1 MNRTLSPQI
10 RIVALVALAAAVA
23 LGAGMM
29 FLSRQQGPTP
39 DASVSAAPQVNRGGA
54 AGAFAGGKVE
64 AKHVASAPTASA
76 FGGGKLERQ
85 QTPAKPT
92 PAPRVV
98 DSAVTQAVA
107 AGLPRRIANAFAGKR
122 VVVVSVFVPESQ
134 VDQVAT
140 REAAAG
146 AAVAGAGFVR
156 VDATRGPDAPVRAL
170 ATSLGVVEAPAVLVF
185 KRPGTLATRIGG
197 FADHETVAQAA
208 LNAAS

>member
-10 RIVALVALAAAVA
+10 RIVALVALVAAVA
-23 LGAGMM
+23 LGAGVM
-29 FLSRQQGPTP
+29 FLSRQQGSTP
-39 DASVSAAPQVNRGGA
+39 DASVSAAPQLNRGGS

-64 AKHVASAPTASA
+64 AKHVTSTPAASA
-76 FGGGKLERQ
+76 FGGGKLGRQ
-85 QTPAKPT
+85 PMPARLAK
-92 PAPRVV
+92 RVV
-98 DSAVTQAVA
+98 HPAVTQAVA
-107 AGLPRRIANAFAGKR
+107 AGLPRRIANAFAGKQ

-140 REAAAG
+140 QEAGAG
-146 AAVAGAGFVR
+146 AAAAGAGFVR
-156 VDATRGPDAPVRAL
+156 IDATRGPDAPVRAL